1 MDMRRFV
8 QEQAATLLRRLAFRI
23 HRVSRSGD
31 PEALHDLRV
40 SIRRFGEMLR
50 AFQDFFPHKKARKIR
65 HQLRDMMDLAAE
77 IRNRDIAIGLLR
89 GANLPSGAPLLKTL
103 VQDRKLAK
111 DRLLTQLKRKDWR
124 DVVPRWR
131 RRLDL

>member
-8 QEQAATLLRRLAFRI
+8 QEQTSTLLRRLAFRI
-23 HRVSRSGD
+23 HRVSQSGD
-31 PEALHDLRV
+31 PESLHDLRV
-40 SIRRFGEMLR
+40 SIRRLNEALR
-50 AFQDFFPHKKARKIR
+50 GFQEFFPHKKARRVR

-77 IRNRDIAIGLLR
+77 IRNRDIAIALLR
-89 GANLPSGAPLLKTL
+89 ESKIPSGGTLLKTL
-103 VQDRKLAK
+103 AQDRKSAK
-111 DRLLTQLKRKDWR
+111 DRLVKQLKRKDWR